1 MFDDFFDLVREC
13 KLLFLVLEI
22 FFLKDFKFV
31 VKFFKEKVFD
41 VGGNSLYFLIKLKR
55 LLNIRISLGFFL
67 FFCIYLVF

>member
-31 VKFFKEKVFD
+31 VKFFLEGYKGIKKIFVMDDKYFFVFF
-41 VGGNSLYFLIKLKR
+41 VIF
-55 LLNIRISLGFFL
+55 
-67 FFCIYLVF
+67 